1 MTAVTDQQ
9 HATIFSINSNKI
21 DNDLFIITWRSVQ
34 SPVVQTVH
42 SLFYDYRVIGL
53 APILAKKCVGCVAA
67 FFVTSVSVA

>member
-1 MTAVTDQQ
+1 M
-9 HATIFSINSNKI
+9 
-21 DNDLFIITWRSVQ
+21 TWRSVQ
-34 SPVVQTVH
+34 SPVAQTVH